1 MGDHKNLSAL
11 IPVPAFIITFLL
23 CLILRENYPFSH
35 FPMYS
40 RMAGNT
46 SYVYVTG
53 ANDEPIP
60 IHTLTS
66 IRTGKLKKIYRTQLD
81 LVRDQ
86 LEQEGTWTGYQ
97 NLTLEQRKA
106 AGEYTLRH
114 IIERCPPGR
123 KPKLDALRPLHF
135 HHVQVKLLPDKTFKR
150 EDFNVAQVQ

>member
-1 MGDHKNLSAL
+1 MNQRFDWLGK
-11 IPVPAFIITFLL
+11 IPVPAFILTTIL
-23 CLILRENYPFSH
+23 CLVIRENYPFSH

-46 SYVYVTG
+46 FYVYVTDQ
-53 ANDEPIP
+53 NDEPIP

-66 IRTGKLKKIYRTQLD
+66 IRTGKLKKIFRTQLD
-81 LVRDQ
+81 LVRDK
-86 LEQEGTWTGYQ
+86 LEAEGNWRGYQ
-97 NLTLEQRKA
+97 LLTPEQRRA

-135 HHVQVKLLPDKTFKR
+135 HQVEIKILQDKTTQRK
-150 EDFNVAQVQ
+150 DYTVAKVH